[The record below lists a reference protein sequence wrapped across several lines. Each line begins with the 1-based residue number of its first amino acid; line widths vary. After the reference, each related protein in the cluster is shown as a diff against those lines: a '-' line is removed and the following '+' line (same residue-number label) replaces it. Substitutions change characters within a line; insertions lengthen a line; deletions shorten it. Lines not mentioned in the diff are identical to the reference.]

1 MGRMS
6 FARRYATAARF
17 ALIEQAS
24 NRFALGLL
32 LVFVPIWDWMF
43 GALISNDPVAFK
55 LQSTGDFLQVNG
67 HNLTVLTSGFNAI
80 TLIVAFM
87 IFTVTRRNSDFDRRL
102 VLAGLPQPI
111 AIAAKTTAII
121 VVSALVSLYASL
133 VMLIFWRPEAIGA
146 IWLGYLLD
154 SLIYGAFG
162 LLLGV
167 LVSSEL
173 AGFFLI
179 IMVSLMD
186 TLLQAPVENPLA
198 NKDFL
203 AAFPTYGPMQVAVS
217 GGFGHG
223 VPGGGILLALAWFIG
238 FALIGLLIFW
248 WKTRIW
254 SIQAKPSRPDIPTR
268 PVGDTAVPQPAR
280 MA

>member
-1 MGRMS
+1 MRGMS
-6 FARRYATAARF
+6 FGRRYATAARF
-17 ALIEQAS
+17 ALIEQAR

-43 GALISNDPVAFK
+43 GALISNDPIVFK

-87 IFTVTRRNSDFDRRL
+87 IFTVTRRNADFDRRL

-133 VMLIFWRPEAIGA
+133 VMLIFWRPEAIGP

-223 VPGGGILLALAWFIG
+223 VPGGGILLALAWFVG

-254 SIQAKPSRPDIPTR
+254 NIQAKPTR
-268 PVGDTAVPQPAR
+268 PAPPAGELAAPQPAQT
-280 MA
+280 A

>member
-1 MGRMS
+1 MS
-6 FARRYATAARF
+6 LWKRYLTAARF
-17 ALIEQAS
+17 ALVEQAR

-32 LVFVPIWDWMF
+32 IIFVPIWDWLF
-43 GALISNDPVAFK
+43 GTMISSAPVAFK
-55 LQSTGDFLQVNG
+55 LQSTGAFLQVNG
-67 HNLTVLTSGFNAI
+67 HDLTVLTSGFNAI
-80 TLIVAFM
+80 TLIVGFM
-87 IFTVTRRNSDFDRRL
+87 IFTVTRRNAAFDRRL
-102 VLAGLPQPI
+102 TLAGLPQPV

-121 VVSALVSLYASL
+121 VVAALISLYATL
-133 VMLIFWRPEAIGA
+133 VMAIFWRPESLAA

-154 SLIYGAFG
+154 ALTYGALG
-162 LLLGV
+162 LLLGA

-186 TLLQAPVENPLA
+186 TLLQAPIENPLA

-203 AAFPTYGPMQVAVS
+203 IALPSFGPVQVAVS

-223 VPGGGILLALAWFIG
+223 VPWSSVLLALAWFVG

-254 SIQAKPSRPDIPTR
+254 SVQKAPAHPQS
-268 PVGDTAVPQPAR
+268 PQPATPVTEPTQP
-280 MA
+280 AQPAQSV

>member
-1 MGRMS
+1 MS
-6 FARRYATAARF
+6 SWSRYATAARF
-17 ALIEQAS
+17 ALVEQAR

-32 LVFVPIWDWMF
+32 LVFVPIWDGLFAM
-43 GALISNDPVAFK
+43 LISAAPVAFK
-55 LQSTGDFLQVNG
+55 LQSTGAFLQVNG
-67 HNLTVLTSGFNAI
+67 HDLTVLTSGFNAI

-87 IFTVTRRNSDFDRRL
+87 IFTVTRRNAAFDRRL
-102 VLAGLPQPI
+102 ALAGLPQPV

-121 VVSALVSLYASL
+121 VASTLVSLYAA
-133 VMLIFWRPEAIGA
+133 LIMEAFWRPESFGA

-154 SLIYGAFG
+154 ALIYGALG

-223 VPGGGILLALAWFIG
+223 VPGGSILFAVAWFVG
-238 FALIGLLIFW
+238 FALLGLAIFW

-254 SIQAKPSRPDIPTR
+254 RTQAMPSLP
-268 PVGDTAVPQPAR
+268 AAQPAISHP
-280 MA
+280 A

>member
-1 MGRMS
+1 MS
-6 FARRYATAARF
+6 SWKRYGIAARF
-17 ALIEQAS
+17 ALIEQAR

-32 LVFVPIWDWMF
+32 LIFVPIWDWLF

-55 LQSTGDFLQVNG
+55 LQSTGAFLQVNG

-87 IFTVTRRNSDFDRRL
+87 IFTVTRRNSAFDRRL
-102 VLAGLPQPI
+102 ALAGLPQPV
-111 AIAAKTTAII
+111 AVAAKTTAII
-121 VVSALVSLYASL
+121 VVSALVSLYATL
-133 VMLIFWRPEAIGA
+133 VMEIFWRPQSLGA

-154 SLIYGAFG
+154 ALIYGALG

-203 AAFPTYGPMQVAVS
+203 AVFPSFGPMQVAVG

-223 VPGGGILLALAWFIG
+223 VPGGSVLLALAWFVA
-238 FALIGLLIFW
+238 FALVGLLIFW

-254 SIQAKPSRPDIPTR
+254 SIQAAPSRTETQSTQALSA
-268 PVGDTAVPQPAR
+268 TAPNALQ
-280 MA
+280 

>member
-1 MGRMS
+1 M
-6 FARRYATAARF
+6 
-17 ALIEQAS
+17 
-24 NRFALGLL
+24 
-32 LVFVPIWDWMF
+32 
-43 GALISNDPVAFK
+43 
-55 LQSTGDFLQVNG
+55 
-67 HNLTVLTSGFNAI
+67 
-80 TLIVAFM
+80 
-87 IFTVTRRNSDFDRRL
+87 
-102 VLAGLPQPI
+102 
-111 AIAAKTTAII
+111 
-121 VVSALVSLYASL
+121 
-133 VMLIFWRPEAIGA
+133 
-146 IWLGYLLD
+146 
-154 SLIYGAFG
+154 IYGAFG

>member
-1 MGRMS
+1 MS
-6 FARRYATAARF
+6 TEKRLATAARF
-17 ALIEQAS
+17 ALIEQGR

-32 LVFVPIWDWMF
+32 IVFVPIWDALF
-43 GALISNDPVAFK
+43 GTMISGDPVAFK
-55 LQSTGDFLQVNG
+55 LQSTGAFLQVNG
-67 HNLTVLTSGFNAI
+67 HNLTVLASGFNAI
-80 TLIVAFM
+80 TLIVGFM
-87 IFTVTRRNSDFDRRL
+87 IFTVTRRNAAFDRRL
-102 VLAGLPQPI
+102 TLAGLPQPV

-121 VVSALVSLYASL
+121 VVAALVSLYAIL
-133 VMLIFWRPEAIGA
+133 VMALFWRPESLAA

-154 SLIYGAFG
+154 ALIYGALG

-186 TLLQAPVENPLA
+186 TLLQAPIENPLA

-203 AAFPTYGPMQVAVS
+203 AAFPSYGPMQTAVS

-223 VPGGGILLALAWFIG
+223 VPGGSVLIALAWFIG

-254 SIQAKPSRPDIPTR
+254 SVQKAPAHPIRPALHAETAPT
-268 PVGDTAVPQPAR
+268 A
-280 MA
+280 

>member
-1 MGRMS
+1 MS
-6 FARRYATAARF
+6 TWKRFAIAARF
-17 ALIEQAS
+17 ALIEQTR

-32 LVFVPIWDWMF
+32 LVFVPIWDWLF

-55 LQSTGDFLQVNG
+55 LQSTGAFLQVNG

-87 IFTVTRRNSDFDRRL
+87 IFTVTRRNAAFDRRL
-102 VLAGLPQPI
+102 ALAGLPQPI
-111 AIAAKTTAII
+111 AIAAKTTAIV
-121 VVSALVSLYASL
+121 VVSALVSLYAAL
-133 VMLIFWRPEAIGA
+133 VMEVFWRPQSFGA

-154 SLIYGAFG
+154 ALIYGALG

-203 AAFPTYGPMQVAVS
+203 AAFPSFGPMQVAVS

-223 VPGGGILLALAWFIG
+223 VPGGGVLLALAWFVA
-238 FALIGLLIFW
+238 FALVGLLIFW
-248 WKTRIW
+248 WKTHIW
-254 SIQAKPSRPDIPTR
+254 SIQAAPSRPTI
-268 PVGDTAVPQPAR
+268 QPAQALSAAAR
-280 MA
+280 DTLQ